1 MVVTED
7 NSAPFFLFLSCFHVF
22 IFPDFNNKLVISG
35 KGATLYIANEMY
47 CYHTG

>member
-7 NSAPFFLFLSCFHVF
+7 NSAPFFLFLSCSRVF
-22 IFPDFNNKLVISG
+22 IFPDFNKLVISG